1 MNLLV
6 KNDIEDNV
14 FSTTVTVDSYGDATY
29 TSDEEKELLSNFP
42 VSIAY
47 RNMTFTKNVKING
60 TVPEVT
66 SDSVDGS
73 TVVEVT
79 LPALTNREIAIRD
92 GFNAEYKIS
101 TEKIPASATDA
112 NVLTTKELV
121 AQARCLV
128 FQTVVK
134 ETVAEKMNEIRAKAP
149 SFEGETIVSV

>member
-6 KNDIEDNV
+6 KNDIDDNV
-14 FSTTVTVDSYGDATY
+14 FSTTVTVDSYGDAVY

-60 TVPEVT
+60 TVPEIT
-66 SDSVDGS
+66 SDPVDGT
-73 TVVEVT
+73 TVVELT
-79 LPALTNREIAIRD
+79 LPALTNREIDIGD
-92 GFNAEYKIS
+92 DFNAEYKIS

-134 ETVAEKMNEIRAKAP
+134 ETVAEKMNEIRSKAP

>member
-60 TVPEVT
+60 TVPEIT
-66 SDSVDGS
+66 SDPVDG
-73 TVVEVT
+73 TTIVELT
-79 LPALTNREIAIRD
+79 LPALTNREIDIAD
-92 GFNAEYKIS
+92 DFKAEYKIS
-101 TEKIPASATDA
+101 TEKIPSSATDE

-121 AQARCLV
+121 AQAYCLI

-134 ETVAEKMNEIRAKAP
+134 ETVAEKMTEIRAKAP
-149 SFEGETIVSV
+149 SFEGESIVSV

>member
-47 RNMTFTKNVKING
+47 RNMNFTKNVKING
-60 TVPEVT
+60 TVPEIT
-66 SDSVDGS
+66 SDPVDGT
-73 TVVEVT
+73 TVVELT
-79 LPALTNREIAIRD
+79 LPALTNREIAIGD
-92 GFNAEYKIS
+92 DFNAEYKIS

-128 FQTVVK
+128 FHTVVK
-134 ETVAEKMNEIRAKAP
+134 ETVAEKMTEIRAKAP

>member
-47 RNMTFTKNVKING
+47 RNMTFTRNVKING
-60 TVPEVT
+60 TVPEIT
-66 SDSVDGS
+66 SDPVDGT

-79 LPALTNREIAIRD
+79 LPALTNREIAIGD
-92 GFNAEYKIS
+92 DFNAEYKIL

-134 ETVAEKMNEIRAKAP
+134 ETVAEKMNEIRSKAP

>member
-66 SDSVDGS
+66 SDPVDG
-73 TVVEVT
+73 TTIVEVT
-79 LPALTNREIAIRD
+79 LPALTNREIAIGD
-92 GFNAEYKIS
+92 DFNAEYKIS

-112 NVLTTKELV
+112 NGLTTKELV

-134 ETVAEKMNEIRAKAP
+134 ETVEEKMNEIRAKAP
-149 SFEGETIVSV
+149 